1 MYVRMA
7 LPKSLIKEDG
17 SPFSEAEIKAI
28 SAELDELDKE
38 HRVGYGQDNAEAIA
52 NHAGPKML
60 IVSGPGTGKSRLF
73 LGRIEIWLKA
83 HKDQTILVTSFVR
96 KLVADLQTDIKN
108 KFRKEDQS
116 RITVWTLHK
125 LARSIVE
132 KHHGNEQRPFRPY
145 FKIIGPWWKD
155 VVWKDVLMLHPDLDP
170 ETHPWSEFEKQFH
183 DDSYRDDGGW
193 PSLFKTYMKLTGFYN
208 AANFCDLIVAARI
221 AIEEDK
227 TLNTDALF
235 IVDEYQDFNEAEEK
249 LLQVLTRSARGLL
262 IVGDDD
268 QVLYDTLK
276 SGKADLIRRLYGDR
290 GIVNAMLPFCRR
302 CEFHITKTA
311 QAFISHDRE
320 AASIGKI
327 YLPIEK
333 EPSGTPVQVVAC
345 AGPSTAIDYISRFIE
360 EHQAEIEQRKK
371 ELEAGT
377 QKDAF
382 LLILTPSRGL
392 KFFRP
397 NQEELFELVR
407 RHQRENLLPSRD
419 FYRILDYYSLAKY
432 PPDNFAFRRVLEH
445 EEVDR
450 DTVHKYLDQAL
461 TEKKNLSDLGIKDLD
476 SILEKSQR
484 VQKILES
491 DANVEEKLEQL
502 RKEGMPVENPEQ
514 LARELT
520 GHKNAAEGLKDLQ
533 AQEEEAAELAEREIQ
548 QMSAVELLT
557 IVSSKG
563 LTADHVIVV
572 GFDDVNMKRITKN
585 AFFVVLTRAR
595 KTLHVLATLKSG
607 GSTAPHDFINAL
619 PEAHVTFASYKKS
632 DHTLKKFPDR
642 RSFLSYVS
650 YIQNAFRGGIA
661 KAVVRKPR
669 V

>member
-1 MYVRMA
+1 MA
-7 LPKSLIKEDG
+7 SPKSLIKEDG
-17 SPFSEAEIKAI
+17 SPFSKDEVKGI
-28 SAELDELDKE
+28 STDLDALDKE
-38 HRVGYGQDNAEAIA
+38 HREAYGRDNAEAIA
-52 NHAGPKML
+52 KHPCQKML

-73 LGRIEIWLKA
+73 LDRIEIWLEA
-83 HKDQTILVTSFVR
+83 HQDQTILVTSFVR

-108 KFRKEDQS
+108 KFQKKDQS

-132 KHHGNEQRPFRPY
+132 KHHGNAQRPFRPY
-145 FKIIGPWWKD
+145 FKIIGSWKE
-155 VVWKDVLMLHPDLDP
+155 VVWTDVLLFHPDLDP
-170 ETHPWSEFEKQFH
+170 KTYPWSAFEKQFH
-183 DDSYRDDGGW
+183 DDSYREDGGW

-221 AIEEDK
+221 AMGEDN
-227 TLNTDALF
+227 TLNTDTLF
-235 IVDEYQDFNEAEEK
+235 IVDEYQDFNQAEEK
-249 LLQVLTRSARGLL
+249 LLQELTRSARGLL

-276 SGKADLIRRLYGDR
+276 SGKADLIRRLYDDR

-320 AASIGKI
+320 DASIDKI

-333 EPSGTPVQVVAC
+333 VPCGTPVQIVAC

-382 LLILTPSRGL
+382 LLILTPSRAL

-397 NQEELFELVR
+397 NQDELFELVGGY
-407 RHQRENLLPSRD
+407 QRESLSFSRN
-419 FYRILDYYSLAKY
+419 FYRILNYYSLAKY

-445 EEVDR
+445 EEVDP

-461 TEKKNLSDLGIKDLD
+461 TENKNFCDLGVKDLD
-476 SILEKSQR
+476 SIVEKSAR
-484 VQKILES
+484 IKKILES
-491 DANVEEKLEQL
+491 DANVEEKIEQL
-502 RKEGMPVENPEQ
+502 RKEGLALEDPVR

-520 GHKNAAEGLKDLQ
+520 EHKNAAERLTELQ
-533 AQEEEAAELAEREIQ
+533 TQEEESAELAEREIQ

-585 AFFVVLTRAR
+585 AFFVALTRAR
-595 KTLHVLATLKSG
+595 KSLHILSTLKSG
-607 GSTAPHDFINAL
+607 GSTAPHGFINAL

-632 DHTLKKFPDR
+632 GHTLKTFPDR
-642 RSFLSYVS
+642 RSFLSYIS
-650 YIQNAFRGGIA
+650 YIQKLFAGKVQERSLAN
-661 KAVVRKPR
+661 RKPK
-669 V
+669 